1 MNYSDLIV
9 EHVFVEVGTGE
20 LKFTADNY
28 SVFLNDFKFKY
39 SDKIH
44 FIKEPGKLFQKR
56 EMVLPNT
63 IMLECLSSETGKYY
77 AVMLIKNNYNYTV
90 SVTYLHE

>member
-20 LKFTADNY
+20 LKFTAGNY

-44 FIKEPGKLFQKR
+44 FIKS
-56 EMVLPNT
+56 
-63 IMLECLSSETGKYY
+63 LESYFKSEKWF
-77 AVMLIKNNYNYTV
+77 
-90 SVTYLHE
+90 YLTLLC